1 MVQIYDKPVCK
12 ICDKEYY
19 KLYNLKRHI
28 VTIHGFNYQD
38 YLESFDA
45 NNLVDDIVSTEKL
58 VNNNDVMVNN
68 KIKHLCSKCNKNFSA
83 NWYLK
88 KHIEKCKG
96 FIDIYSCEYC
106 KKKFTHRD
114 SRYNHYKICK
124 TKKEIDA
131 KALIKNNEEHKDN
144 EAKDINIEQQR
155 ADTINNNV
163 NSHNTT
169 NNTINNYILQFP
181 EDGDNKFEFSIEH
194 ITDAVMTK
202 LLNKV
207 QHPQFKFNNFLDKL
221 MDEPKNRI
229 IKKSSPNTSYS
240 QIHKGDGNWELGY
253 DKDIY
258 KTLTHHVTVAAS
270 EKIDDIQ
277 KDVKL
282 VKELYH
288 NLKNF
293 EHYVKEVN
301 EMDYDSNKYNDI
313 TSRIKLII
321 INLSRRWEAEK
332 L

>member
-1 MVQIYDKPVCK
+1 MSALIYHKPICK
-12 ICDKEYY
+12 LCGKDYY

-28 VTIHGFNYQD
+28 VTIHGFNYQE
-38 YLESFDA
+38 YLENFETK
-45 NNLVDDIVSTEKL
+45 NVVEIPVKLVDNDNTSKL
-58 VNNNDVMVNN
+58 VENN
-68 KIKHLCSKCNKNFSA
+68 KQCSKCNKVFARKWN
-83 NWYLK
+83 LT
-88 KHIEKCKG
+88 KHTEKCKG
-96 FIDIYSCEYC
+96 VIDRYSCEYC
-106 KKKFTHRD
+106 KKQFTHGN
-114 SRYNHYKICK
+114 SRYKHILNCK

-258 KTLTHHVTVAAS
+258 RTFTHHVTVAAS

-321 INLSRRWEAEK
+321 INLSRRWEAENV
-332 L
+332 

>member
-28 VTIHGFNYQD
+28 VTIHGFNYKD
-38 YLESFDA
+38 YLESFDE
-45 NNLVDDIVSTEKL
+45 NNTVIQLNNT
-58 VNNNDVMVNN
+58 VNITSIQNNAY
-68 KIKHLCSKCNKNFSA
+68 KKHLCSKCNKVFARKWN
-83 NWYLK
+83 LT
-88 KHIEKCKG
+88 KHTEKCKG
-96 FIDIYSCEYC
+96 VIDRYSCEYC
-106 KKKFTHRD
+106 KKQFTHGN
-114 SRYNHYKICK
+114 SRYKHILNCK
-124 TKKEIDA
+124 TKKKIDA
-131 KALIKNNEEHKDN
+131 KALIKDN

-258 KTLTHHVTVAAS
+258 RTFTHHVTVAAS